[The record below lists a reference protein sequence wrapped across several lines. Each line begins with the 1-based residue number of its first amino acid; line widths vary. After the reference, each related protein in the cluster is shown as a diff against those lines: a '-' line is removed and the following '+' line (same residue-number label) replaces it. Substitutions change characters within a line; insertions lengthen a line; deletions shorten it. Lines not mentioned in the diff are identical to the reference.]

1 MAISEAET
9 SKAPV
14 LLKESDIPEASLA
27 VRKPAELGEA
37 NLLFW
42 LLLKRD
48 RESTV
53 LYIVILGQH
62 NLDILPKSLF
72 LTRNLTVLC

>member
-42 LLLKRD
+42 LLLKHD
-48 RESTV
+48 CESTV

-62 NLDILPKSLF
+62 N
-72 LTRNLTVLC
+72 